1 MDSKIAKAYQTV
13 LESQCS
19 QRMEVHD
26 EDAEAVKSDV
36 LDQIA
41 EGLKKVI
48 DIIENYKSGTTSSKN
63 IKLPENPEDASWV
76 PSLK

>member
-19 QRMEVHD
+19 QRMESHD

-41 EGLKKVI
+41 DGLKKVL
-48 DIIENYKSGTTSSKN
+48 DIIEGYKSGPGSSKN
-63 IKLPENPEDASWV
+63 IKLPENPEDTSWI

>member
-1 MDSKIAKAYQTV
+1 
-13 LESQCS
+13 
-19 QRMEVHD
+19 MEVHD

-76 PSLK
+76 PSLR